1 MSGPSYIF
9 VLKGSPPAALD
20 GFDAFELGGPDE
32 VPAFEGR
39 YGAGEFL
46 EQVQDVKLRL
56 HESLEHRLRA
66 RFVGRGFYLRLAAA
80 ASAFVAAY
88 FFLSIVVRDPVPL
101 VDELLI
107 SGALALILFGYLRRR
122 SERSGEFSRRLVALR
137 AALDRTLF
145 VESPV
150 VDYYEALADECLA
163 LGPAVVHKPIT
174 PPSAFT
180 AREREEALALCAA
193 LARRY
198 GGDRHVV
205 ALYEAARKGGKDAAP
220 AARLYKRRGGEEGA
234 RAVAYLRLLEAL
246 SLASETGTHADAEPR
261 L

>member
-1 MSGPSYIF
+1 MPGPSYIF
-9 VLKGSPPAALD
+9 VLKGAPPAALD
-20 GFDAFELGGPDE
+20 GFDALEPGGPDE
-32 VPAFEGR
+32 LPAFEGR
-39 YGAGEFL
+39 YGAGELL
-46 EQVQDVKLRL
+46 EHVHDIKVRL
-56 HESLEHRLRA
+56 HESLEHRLRS
-66 RFVGRGFYLRLAAA
+66 RFVGRGFYFRLVAAA
-80 ASAFVAAY
+80 MAFVASY

-101 VDELLI
+101 VDELLV
-107 SGALALILFGYLRRR
+107 SGALAFALFGYFRRR
-122 SERSGEFSRRLVALR
+122 AERSGEFSRRLVALR

-150 VDYYEALADECLA
+150 VDYFEALADECLA

-174 PPSAFT
+174 PPTAFT

-198 GGDRHVV
+198 GGDRHVL
-205 ALYEAARKGGKDAAP
+205 ALYEAARKGGKDAVSAV
-220 AARLYKRRGGEEGA
+220 RLYKRRGREEGA

-246 SLASETGTHADAEPR
+246 SLAAETGTHADAEPR